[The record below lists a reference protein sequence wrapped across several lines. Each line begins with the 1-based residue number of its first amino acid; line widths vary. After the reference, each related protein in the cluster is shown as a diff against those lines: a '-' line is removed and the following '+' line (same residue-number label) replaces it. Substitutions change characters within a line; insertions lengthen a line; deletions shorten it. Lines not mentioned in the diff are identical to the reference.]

1 MKALAIAGSN
11 LRRFTR
17 DRANVFFVLI
27 LPMLLIL
34 VLGSVFGRGFDLRVG
49 LVAPGS
55 GDLTTAMVE
64 ALEAHEGFVVH
75 RHDDRDTVVRA
86 VERGELEAGLIIPAG
101 YDEAIRAGDA
111 VEIDFIAR
119 PGQDS
124 LSIRRTIDAILAE
137 QMALPRIAAFVSGES
152 AVSYDQALA
161 QAAAV
166 TRNAGGVKVNDL
178 RVLVIGTSN
187 AAVPGEAS
195 WGQFDLGAQQQLML
209 FMFLTSLAG
218 SAALVQTRRLGI
230 ARRMFAT
237 PTPVRTILLGEGLG
251 RFAVALVQGVYIMLG
266 TMLMFGVRWGD
277 PFSAILI
284 VVAFGLVGSGAAM
297 LMGALF
303 SNDQQAAPVGVF
315 LGLGTAA
322 LGGCM
327 LPLYVMELFAPGVW
341 IAAHITPHAWALEA
355 FEALVR
361 DDGGIGD
368 VLPFLGILLGYA
380 AAFYTLAIWRLRAVL
395 TR

>member
-1 MKALAIAGSN
+1 MKAFAIAASN

-34 VLGSVFGRGFDLRVG
+34 VLGSVFGRGFQMRVG
-49 LVAPGS
+49 VVAPET
-55 GDLTTAMVE
+55 GDLAAAVVQG
-64 ALEAHEGFVVH
+64 LETNEDFVVQ
-75 RHDDRDTVVRA
+75 RHDDRGAVVLA
-86 VERGELEAGLIIPAG
+86 VERGELEAALIFPPG
-101 YDEAIRAGDA
+101 YDEAIRTGGL
-111 VEIDFIAR
+111 VELEFIAR

-124 LSIRRTIDAILAE
+124 LSIRRSVDAIVAE
-137 QMALPRIAAFVSGES
+137 QTALPRVAAFVAREGGI
-152 AVSYDQALA
+152 SYDQALA
-161 QAAAV
+161 RATTAV
-166 TRNAGGVKVNDL
+166 DDIDGVQVATTVAGEPFISRRN
-178 RVLVIGTSN
+178 
-187 AAVPGEAS
+187 

-266 TMLMFGVRWGD
+266 TMVMFGVRWGD
-277 PFSAILI
+277 PLSAILI
-284 VVAFGLVGSGAAM
+284 VLAFGLVGSGAAM

-327 LPLYVMELFAPGVW
+327 LPLYVMELFAPAVW
-341 IAAHITPHAWALEA
+341 TAAHVMPHAWALEA
-355 FEALVR
+355 FESLVR
-361 DDGGIGD
+361 DGGGIVD
-368 VLPFLGILLGYA
+368 VLPFAGILLGYA
-380 AAFYTLAIWRLRAVL
+380 AGFYTLAIWRLRAVL

>member
-1 MKALAIAGSN
+1 MKALAIAASN
-11 LRRFTR
+11 LRRFAR
-17 DRANVFFVLI
+17 ERANVFFVLI

-34 VLGSVFGRGFDLRVG
+34 VLGSVFGRGFEPRVG
-49 LVAPGS
+49 LVAPGT
-55 GDLTTAMVE
+55 GDLTTALVDG
-64 ALEAHEGFVVH
+64 LEAHEEFAVH
-75 RHDDRDTVVRA
+75 RHSDRDTVVGA
-86 VERGELEAGLIIPAG
+86 VERGELEAGLILPPD
-101 YDEAIRAGDA
+101 YDDAIRNGDA

-124 LSIRRTIDAILAE
+124 LSIRRTVDALLAE
-137 QMALPRIAAFVSGES
+137 QMALPRIAAFVAREGD
-152 AVSYDQALA
+152 VSYDQALVKA
-161 QAAAV
+161 SAMTGQ
-166 TRNAGGVKVNDL
+166 TAGVQVATTVAGDP
-178 RVLVIGTSN
+178 GTSRRN
-187 AAVPGEAS
+187 

-237 PTPVRTILLGEGLG
+237 PTTVRTILLGEGLG
-251 RFAVALVQGVYIMLG
+251 RFGVALVQGVYIMLG
-266 TMLMFGVRWGD
+266 TMVIFGVRWGD
-277 PFSAILI
+277 PLSAVLI

-303 SNDQQAAPVGVF
+303 SSDQQAAPVGVF

-327 LPLYVMELFAPGVW
+327 MPLYVMELFAPTVW
-341 IAAHITPHAWALEA
+341 TAAHVMPHAWALDA
-355 FEALVR
+355 FEVLALR
-361 DDGGIGD
+361 DGGVGD

-380 AAFYTLAIWRLRAVL
+380 AAFYLLAIWRLRAVL

>member
-1 MKALAIAGSN
+1 MKALAIAASN

-64 ALEAHEGFVVH
+64 ALEAHEAFVVY
-75 RHDDRDTVVRA
+75 RHDDRDTVIRA

-101 YDEAIRAGDA
+101 YDETIRAGDA

-166 TRNAGGVKVNDL
+166 TDEVGGVQVATT
-178 RVLVIGTSN
+178 V
-187 AAVPGEAS
+187 AGEPSVRRAS

-266 TMLMFGVRWGD
+266 TMLIFGVRWGD

-380 AAFYTLAIWRLRAVL
+380 AAFYALAIWRLRAVL